1 MLMGKQVSVYIRD
14 SDAEVWQRAE
24 RYAKA
29 HRIPMSALVMTALER
44 LLHEQGDDDDATR
57 KRG

>member
-1 MLMGKQVSVYIRD
+1 MGKQVSVYIRE

-29 HRIPMSALVMTALER
+29 RRIPMSALVMTALER
-44 LLHEQGDDDDATR
+44 FLEKQGNVDNKTASP
-57 KRG
+57 